1 MNCGD
6 PKGNLYYYYFL
17 KQNIVL
23 RKGKEINRDSE
34 SSGERNQT
42 SLTTLYKIEF
52 LFGT

>member
-1 MNCGD
+1 MAI
-6 PKGNLYYYYFL
+6 LRETFYYYFL

-42 SLTTLYKIEF
+42 SLTKNKNIEF
-52 LFGT
+52 IL